1 LAYERLIRK
10 LTKENLWLY
19 ILKMLSEKSM
29 YAYEIKKAL
38 KERFHIT
45 PATVTVYVILH
56 KMRMENLIRVGK
68 SVAVFGRPD
77 RIYYEITEKGIK
89 TLNQGRRFLEETI
102 KKIG

>member
-1 LAYERLIRK
+1 MAYERLIRK

-38 KERFHIT
+38 RERFNIT

-56 KMRMENLIRVGK
+56 KMKRENLIRVEK
-68 SVAVFGRPD
+68 SMAVFGRPD
-77 RIYYEITEKGIK
+77 RIYYEITEKGAK

-102 KKIG
+102 KKVG